1 MVVDTSAILA
11 MLFGEP
17 ERDAFISLLAD
28 AEDPLI
34 SAATLLESSIVMSA
48 RTGEDGVVDLDGLL
62 AAAGVRCVAVDS
74 TQAYVAREAFGRF
87 GKRRVSAGLNFG
99 DCFSYALARVT
110 GRPLLFKGDGFRQT
124 GVTPAHT

>member
-17 ERDAFISLLAD
+17 ERDAFIELLAD

-48 RTGEDGVVDLDGLL
+48 RTGEDGVADLDDLL

-74 TQAYVAREAFGRF
+74 TQAYVARDALARFGR
-87 GKRRVSAGLNFG
+87 RRASAGLNFG

-124 GVTPAHT
+124 DVTPAHM

>member
-48 RTGEDGVVDLDGLL
+48 RTGEDGVADLDDLL

-74 TQAYVAREAFGRF
+74 TQAYVARDALARFGR
-87 GKRRVSAGLNFG
+87 RRASAGLNFG

-124 GVTPAHT
+124 DVTPAHM